1 MSTLALEGLPTTAP
15 EPLRGEALPEL
26 PELLPCPFC
35 GGVAEMVDVS
45 WMLGARRALCCC
57 IECRAQGQDVQY
69 RPGPDHG
76 LRDEAMY
83 AATCAWNTRAPCR
96 RRDDPEAEG
105 RL

>member
-1 MSTLALEGLPTTAP
+1 MSTLAPEGLPTTAP

-57 IECRAQGQDVQY
+57 IECRAQGQDVQ
-69 RPGPDHG
+69 
-76 LRDEAMY
+76 
-83 AATCAWNTRAPCR
+83 
-96 RRDDPEAEG
+96 
-105 RL
+105 